1 MKLEKY
7 YEWLKLNCSANNT
20 INGYYQKIN
29 HFGKYCDYNF
39 NQDNLNKY
47 IIKIKEEGAQGS
59 TINAF
64 IYSFKNYLEY
74 SKLDIKLP
82 KPARVKKGTPKH
94 SLTEKDLNEIL
105 RSHYDEEDLILRFMF
120 YTGARPSEV
129 VKIEKNHINFKNKD
143 IIFYNTKGNKDRVI
157 PVLNNDMFNKL
168 KSHCDNLNEGYHK
181 VFKITPTQLRRICR
195 NIKKILDLDENIKI
209 TPKTLRVS
217 FIKYCVTHKVDI
229 FTLKAW
235 CGHTDIK
242 VTEFYYQ
249 PNEQERKIVAEE
261 IRKEK

>member
-1 MKLEKY
+1 MKLDKY
-7 YEWLKLNCSANNT
+7 LEWLKLNCSAENT
-20 INGYYQKIN
+20 IETYFQKIN
-29 HFGKYCDYNF
+29 CFGNYCNYNF
-39 NQDNLNKY
+39 NQENLNKY
-47 IIKIKEEGAQGS
+47 IIQMKEKGAQGS

-64 IYSFKNYLEY
+64 IYAFKNYLEY
-74 SKLDIKLP
+74 DKLDIKLP
-82 KPARVKKGTPKH
+82 KPARVRKGTVKH
-94 SLTEKDLNEIL
+94 SLTEKDLDEIL

-129 VKIEKNHINFKNKD
+129 VKIEKSHINFKNKD
-143 IIFYNTKGNKDRVI
+143 IIFYNAKGNKDRVI
-157 PVLNNDMFNKL
+157 PVLNNNMFNKL
-168 KSHCDNLNEGYHK
+168 LNHCNNLNDNDK
-181 VFKITPTQLRRICR
+181 VFKLTITQLRRICK
-195 NIKKILDLDENIKI
+195 NIKKILDLDKNIKI

-217 FIKYCVTHKVDI
+217 FIKYCVIHKVDI

-261 IRKEK
+261 IRRMK